1 MLIAQYSNGPR
12 WRGLSQYI
20 QTAVWTGRG
29 QEGGTES
36 GHDLLASPRW
46 RGCDRCSAMSPTDI
60 PSNIFCIYSMIRRR
74 RAED

>member
-36 GHDLLASPRW
+36 GP
-46 RGCDRCSAMSPTDI
+46 
-60 PSNIFCIYSMIRRR
+60 
-74 RAED
+74 